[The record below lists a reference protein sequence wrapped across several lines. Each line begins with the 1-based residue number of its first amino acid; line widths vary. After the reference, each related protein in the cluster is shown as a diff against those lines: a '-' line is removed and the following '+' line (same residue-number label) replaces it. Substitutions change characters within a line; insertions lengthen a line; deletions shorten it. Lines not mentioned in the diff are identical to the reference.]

1 MKPAAQTQAPLFELL
16 PWDTEFFGRRIGR
29 INAKQLSPEEMTTIS
44 EWARREKIECLY
56 LWLDPQAVASVRLA
70 EQTGFCLTDVR
81 LTFALSLPSERRE
94 VSVEAKETV
103 TLRPSTAFDI
113 AALEKMTDG
122 LFTKARFYSD
132 DHFSSA
138 EADRLY
144 RRWIRQSCEGQADRV
159 WVAEHN
165 KAPAGYL
172 TCHLD
177 QQKGVGEIGLVGV
190 AAEARGKRLGHQ
202 LVNGALDWFFEK
214 GMKSVEVVTQ
224 GANAEASAL
233 YQRHGFHQK
242 TLVLGYHWW
251 PGFLRRK
258 K

>member
-132 DHFSSA
+132 DHF
-138 EADRLY
+138 LPP
-144 RRWIRQSCEGQADRV
+144 RRTVFIG
-159 WVAEHN
+159 
-165 KAPAGYL
+165 AGFARAA
-172 TCHLD
+172 
-177 QQKGVGEIGLVGV
+177 KVRPIGCGSPSTTKRRRAISL
-190 AAEARGKRLGHQ
+190 ATSTSKRG
-202 LVNGALDWFFEK
+202 
-214 GMKSVEVVTQ
+214 
-224 GANAEASAL
+224 
-233 YQRHGFHQK
+233 
-242 TLVLGYHWW
+242 
-251 PGFLRRK
+251 
-258 K
+258 